1 MYYLYKMKLENIV
14 KSLPIPVVLKKLFE
28 KLITNKYVLY
38 AVLLA
43 SVMNVVGL
51 IQFQNWN
58 VLALVIVVG
67 LLLGWFTKNM
77 TLILG
82 LTLALSTCVV
92 CVNTVFKF
100 VGLEGFQLTSCREG
114 FQEGADKPQE
124 DDEEEDDISEGFQE
138 GAKSKPAG
146 KKGKQSSS
154 DARYAMQWNKTKKK
168 FMCSDFTNPTKARCK
183 QTIKKNGKVIKRA
196 GCYASDDATCK
207 KGTVAGVDKKSGFS
221 QRSAPASVEYED
233 DGEDDE
239 VNTHRVDYASTL
251 EKAYTHLDKMLGSDG
266 MKGLTNETKRLAEQ
280 QKGLMESLE
289 GMAPI
294 LQKAQ
299 KTLNGLGPLPDMEN
313 MMSMMNKLNGGS
325 KKK

>member
-1 MYYLYKMKLENIV
+1 MKLENIV

-58 VLALVIVVG
+58 VLALVVVVG

-114 FQEGADKPQE
+114 FQEGADKL
-124 DDEEEDDISEGFQE
+124 EEEEEEVDDVSEGFNLNLNQQE
-138 GAKSKPAG
+138 KENNHQVMLDIQCNRI
-146 KKGKQSSS
+146 KQ
-154 DARYAMQWNKTKKK
+154 KK
-168 FMCSDFTNPTKARCK
+168 FMFR
-183 QTIKKNGKVIKRA
+183 
-196 GCYASDDATCK
+196 
-207 KGTVAGVDKKSGFS
+207 F
-221 QRSAPASVEYED
+221 
-233 DGEDDE
+233 
-239 VNTHRVDYASTL
+239 H
-251 EKAYTHLDKMLGSDG
+251 
-266 MKGLTNETKRLAEQ
+266 
-280 QKGLMESLE
+280 
-289 GMAPI
+289 
-294 LQKAQ
+294 
-299 KTLNGLGPLPDMEN
+299 
-313 MMSMMNKLNGGS
+313 
-325 KKK
+325 

>member
-1 MYYLYKMKLENIV
+1 MKLEKLV

-92 CVNTVFKF
+92 CVNTVFNF

-114 FQEGADKPQE
+114 FQEGADKP
-124 DDEEEDDISEGFQE
+124 EEDDDDIDDVSEGFRE
-138 GAKSKPAG
+138 GNKSKPAG
-146 KKGKQSSS
+146 KKGTQSSKN
-154 DARYAMQWNKTKKK
+154 ARYALQWNKTKKK
-168 FMCSDFTNPTKARCK
+168 FMCSDFNNPTKARCK
-183 QTIKKNGKVIKRA
+183 KAVKGKKKA

-207 KGTVAGVDKKSGFS
+207 KGIVSGVDKKSGFS

-233 DGEDDE
+233 EDDE
-239 VNTHRVDYASTL
+239 VDTHRVDYASTL

-289 GMAPI
+289 GMAPV
-294 LQKAQ
+294 LKKAQ

>member
-1 MYYLYKMKLENIV
+1 MYYLYKMKLEKLV
-14 KSLPIPVVLKKLFE
+14 KSLPIPIVLKKLFE

-58 VLALVIVVG
+58 VLALIIVVG

-82 LTLALSTCVV
+82 LTLGLSTCVV
-92 CVNTVFKF
+92 CMNTVFKF

-114 FQEGADKPQE
+114 FQEGADKP
-124 DDEEEDDISEGFQE
+124 EEEEEEVDDISEGFQE
-138 GAKSKPAG
+138 GNKSKPSG
-146 KKGKQSSS
+146 KKGKQSSKN
-154 DARYAMQWNKTKKK
+154 ARYALQWNKTKKK
-168 FMCSDFTNPTKARCK
+168 FMCSDFNNPTKARCK
-183 QTIKKNGKVIKRA
+183 KAVKGKKKA

-207 KGTVAGVDKKSGFS
+207 KGTVSGVDKKSGFS
-221 QRSAPASVEYED
+221 QRSAPASVEYDED
-233 DGEDDE
+233 EDDE
-239 VNTHRVDYASTL
+239 VDTHRVDYASTL

-266 MKGLTNETKRLAEQ
+266 MKGLTTETKRLAEQ

-289 GMAPI
+289 GMAPV
-294 LQKAQ
+294 LKKAQ
-299 KTLNGLGPLPDMEN
+299 STLNGLGPLPDMDN

>member
-38 AVLLA
+38 AVLWA
-43 SVMNVVGL
+43 SVMTVVGL

-114 FQEGADKPQE
+114 FQEGADKPEE
-124 DDEEEDDISEGFQE
+124 DDEEVDDVSEGFQE

-183 QTIKKNGKVIKRA
+183 QTIKKNGKVIKKA

-207 KGTVAGVDKKSGFS
+207 KGTVSGVDKKSGFS

-233 DGEDDE
+233 DDDDDE